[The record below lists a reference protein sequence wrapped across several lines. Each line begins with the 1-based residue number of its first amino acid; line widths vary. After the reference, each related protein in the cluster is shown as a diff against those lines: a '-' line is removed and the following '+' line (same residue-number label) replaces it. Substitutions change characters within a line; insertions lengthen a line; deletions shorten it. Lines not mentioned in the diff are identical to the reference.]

1 MLSFEDFVERTQR
14 SGTVDELKAC
24 FQRAMIDEG
33 YENNIF
39 AAISRE
45 GLEKVS
51 WQAFPSGYFETY
63 LKQKWHRIDPVFAF
77 ALRAARPFRWKDA
90 APGLRLGRRQLE
102 FLEDARRM
110 GVRSGLIVPFDGP
123 GGCREIVGFGERKSR
138 MADPARLPILQAF
151 CTQTWCRHAE
161 LIGRSH
167 ADAGSPGD
175 LTGRELEILR
185 WIKHGKNNDEISEIA
200 SVSVKTVEFHLGN
213 IFKKLG
219 AGNRTAAV
227 VIAIRNKLLEL

>member
-1 MLSFEDFVERTQR
+1 MLTFEDFVERTQR
-14 SGTVDELKAC
+14 ARTVDELEAC

-45 GLEKVS
+45 RLEKVS

-63 LKQKWHRIDPVFAF
+63 VSEKWHRIDPIFAF

-102 FLEDARRM
+102 FLKDARRM

-123 GGCREIVGFGERKSR
+123 GGRREIVGFGERKSR
-138 MADPARLPILQAF
+138 RADPARLPVLQAF

-161 LIGRSH
+161 LTGRYH
-167 ADAGSPGD
+167 ADAGSEHD
-175 LTGRELEILR
+175 LSGRELEILR
-185 WIKHGKNNDEISEIA
+185 WIKHGKSNAETSEIIG
-200 SVSVKTVEFHLGN
+200 VTVKTVEFHLGN
-213 IFKKLG
+213 ILRKLG

>member
-1 MLSFEDFVERTQR
+1 MLTFEDFVERTQR
-14 SGTVDELKAC
+14 AGTVDKLKAC

-39 AAISRE
+39 AAVSRE

-77 ALRAARPFRWKDA
+77 SLRAARPFRWKDV

-102 FLEDARRM
+102 FLKDVKRM
-110 GVRSGLIVPFDGP
+110 GVQSGLIVPFDGP
-123 GGCREIVGFGERKSR
+123 GGRREIVGFGERKSG

-161 LIGRSH
+161 LTGRSH
-167 ADAGSPGD
+167 TSAGEVQV
-175 LTGRELEILR
+175 LTSKELEILQ
-185 WIKHGKNNDEISEIA
+185 WIKHGKNNAEISEILNVA
-200 SVSVKTVEFHLGN
+200 VKTIEYHVGN
-213 IFKKLG
+213 ILRKLG
-219 AGNRTAAV
+219 VSNRTAAV
-227 VIAIRNKLLEL
+227 VIAIKDELLAL